1 MPAKAPARPTASGF
15 TQIEFAADQLI
26 FDEGD
31 AGDGCYLLLSGEV
44 EIRKGVHGSAPSV
57 VAKLRQGDIFGEMAL
72 CGGERRMAAA
82 IARKKTRVLAIS
94 RAAFEKQLSA
104 IDPVMRKVIALLT
117 RRLGQ
122 VSDEYAA
129 YRRGDHWL
137 EKR

>member
-1 MPAKAPARPTASGF
+1 MPGKASTRSTAPGF

-31 AGDGCYLLLSGEV
+31 AGGACYLLLSGEV
-44 EIRKGVHGSAPSV
+44 EIREGVHGNAPRV

-82 IARKKTRVLAIS
+82 IASKKTRVLAIS
-94 RAAFEKQLSA
+94 RAAFEKQLGA
-104 IDPVMRKVIALLT
+104 IEPVMRKVITLLT

-122 VSDEYAA
+122 VSDDFAA